1 MVYSAGRF
9 VLSLAKCC
17 FVVFFGLFGRAVAS
31 LCGVEGGGGGAGGA
45 VGGAVG
51 RGISC
56 LGAFRAF
63 VRYARV

>member
-31 LCGVEGGGGGAGGA
+31 LCGVEGGGGA